1 MVAVDELERLRPT
14 EGARFLLQLDGVD
27 DEGARARYR
36 AWVLT
41 PDASFEYAAALG
53 DDAAVEV
60 RAVGVAAADA
70 LTTMLTTIARLTA
83 RAAAGKRTD
92 GLPPWPPRVMRWR
105 GPGR

>member
-1 MVAVDELERLRPT
+1 MVAADELERLRPT

-27 DEGARARYR
+27 EDGARARYR

-41 PDASFEYAAALG
+41 PGESFEYQATLG

-60 RAVGVAAADA
+60 RAVGAAAA
-70 LTTMLTTIARLTA
+70 AELTTMLTTIARLTA

-92 GLPPWPPRVMRWR
+92 GLPPWPHRVMRWR